1 MTVSTKGYER
11 QARMLRDQIML
22 ARMGVALGS
31 KGLTWFMQ
39 NEKEVPVEGVCVC
52 VCVCVSMQE
61 QTAKGNMCKIRR

>member
-1 MTVSTKGYER
+1 MTVSTKGSER
-11 QARMLRDQIML
+11 QAKMLRDQIML

-52 VCVCVSMQE
+52 VCVCFNAGANSQGEYVQ
-61 QTAKGNMCKIRR
+61 N